1 MSTVRG
7 PAVARDHPRAVTA
20 VLTLV
25 GYVVVIGT
33 LYGDVGLYPEIS
45 RCKIGRAHV

>member
-1 MSTVRG
+1 MSAARG
-7 PAVARDHPRAVTA
+7 AAVVRDHPRVLTA

-45 RCKIGRAHV
+45 QIGRAHV